1 MIHSELFDRNV
12 GDYEAWFARHE
23 EVYQSE
29 IVALREQIST
39 LPKNI
44 RGIEVGLGTGRFT
57 KQLGI
62 REGIEPSESMAARAR
77 VRGIE
82 VMDGLAENLPY
93 ADLQF
98 DFVLFVTICHLPK
111 LKIAFTEAHR
121 VLKHNGALIIGFLDK
136 DRPIAQSYLE
146 KKERST
152 FYAQA
157 DFYTV
162 PRLDALI
169 KDAGFRDPE
178 YTQTLFGSL
187 DDIREVQV
195 PKPGYGEGSF
205 VVVKAI
211 KKRK

>member
-1 MIHSELFDRNV
+1 MVQSELFDRNV

-57 KQLGI
+57 KELGI

-98 DFVLFVTICHLPK
+98 DFVLFVTICHLRK
-111 LKIAFTEAHR
+111 LKMALTEAQR

-146 KKERST
+146 KRERST

-162 PRLDALI
+162 SRLDNLI
-169 KDAGFRDPE
+169 KNTGFRDPE
-178 YTQTLFGSL
+178 YTQTLFGCL
-187 DDIREVQV
+187 DDIREVQL

-205 VVVKAI
+205 VVVKAM
-211 KKRK
+211 KK